1 MKAAAP
7 RELWWILSPL
17 LIKNMIK
24 QVIYTKKL
32 CLIISSQRLPNF
44 TIFHRIPEYSELI
57 QVLILALD
65 GFLSSN
71 SVFKVHNNLPDIL
84 RAWTIPDHIFYFG
97 GSILGA
103 TAHKRAQIKL
113 GPLQP
118 SSIFYISA
126 TAPCWRL
133 ACNVASVF
141 FMIYIPGECWADW
154 SHSGLQIGK
163 QMCGG
168 GKKICGKKGAK
179 RKKNPETLRKSLG
192 RGTCLGLSERA
203 ETPQKHHQNSSQRE
217 SSGCWMSPNPGVKA
231 QGLEWIFKGAESSQG
246 LVAFESRAAVSA
258 K

>member
-1 MKAAAP
+1 
-7 RELWWILSPL
+7 
-17 LIKNMIK
+17 MIK

-179 RKKNPETLRKSLG
+179 RKKKSRDPEKEPWERDLFRIVRKGWNTTKTSPKFLTKG
-192 RGTCLGLSERA
+192 EQQLLNEPKSRS
-203 ETPQKHHQNSSQRE
+203 E
-217 SSGCWMSPNPGVKA
+217 SSGTWMN
-231 QGLEWIFKGAESSQG
+231 F
-246 LVAFESRAAVSA
+246 
-258 K
+258 